1 MLLTG
6 INSFYRR
13 SERTKTTCLNL
24 YEDNDI
30 ILGCNDIQLLPTFVH
45 PITYQNAVTFMLQ
58 ILRSHVL
65 TLTS

>member
-1 MLLTG
+1 MLLTS
-6 INSFYRR
+6 IDSIYRR

-30 ILGCNDIQLLPTFVH
+30 ILCSNDIQLLPTSVH
-45 PITYQNAVTFMLQ
+45 PITRQDAITFVLQ